1 MKQTTRIFTV
11 LLAPVLLAG
20 AALAAL
26 PGFADTPDY
35 KTAIAEII
43 NGTGQVVGEATFS
56 STQSGDVRIQVKV
69 RDFDAAAAGEHG
81 IHIHTVGSCV
91 APNFTS
97 AGSHFNPATMQ
108 HGLLNPQGHHA
119 GDLPNIVFNGNGNAT
134 YNYTTNDLTLEPGL
148 PNSIFD
154 TNGSAVV
161 IHRDADDH
169 VTDPS
174 GNSGPRI
181 ACGEI
186 VDVTR

>member
-1 MKQTTRIFTV
+1 MKRTTKIFTALMAPA
-11 LLAPVLLAG
+11 LLVG
-20 AALAAL
+20 AALATL
-26 PGFADTPDY
+26 PGSADTPDY

-43 NGTGQVVGEATFS
+43 NSTGQVVGEATFS
-56 STQSGDVRIQVKV
+56 STRSGEVRIQVKV
-69 RDFDAAAAGEHG
+69 RNFDAAAAGEHG
-81 IHIHTVGSCV
+81 IHIHTVGSCI
-91 APNFTS
+91 APTFAS
-97 AGSHFNPATMQ
+97 AGGHFNPTTRQ
-108 HGLLNPQGHHA
+108 HGLLNPQGHHS

-134 YNYTTNDLTLEPGL
+134 YNYTTNDLTLEPGM

-154 TNGSAVV
+154 ANGSAVV

-169 VTDPS
+169 MTDPS

>member
-1 MKQTTRIFTV
+1 MKRTTRMFMV
-11 LLAPVLLAG
+11 LLVPVLLAG

-43 NGTGQVVGEATFS
+43 DGTGQRVGEATFS

-69 RDFDAAAAGEHG
+69 RDFNATAGEHG
-81 IHIHTVGSCV
+81 IHIHTIGSCV
-91 APNFTS
+91 PPAFSS
-97 AGSHFNPATMQ
+97 AGSHFNPTTRQ
-108 HGLLNPQGHHA
+108 HGLLNPLGHHA
-119 GDLPNIVFNGNGNAT
+119 GDLLNIIFNEDGNAT
-134 YNYTTNDLTLEPGL
+134 YNYTTGDFTLEAGL

-154 TNGSAVV
+154 ADGSAVV

-169 VTDPS
+169 TTDPT
-174 GNSGPRI
+174 GNSGPRV

-186 VDVTR
+186 VDIER